1 MVRLKDLLHLP
12 LHFLLKAASAVAL
25 AAAVTAC
32 GTASL
37 GPGMTREQVVSR
49 MGQPTR
55 TVSLPAGGQR
65 LQYSY
70 QPYGQ
75 EAVMV
80 DLDPSGRVVQVR
92 QVLNESDFSRIS
104 TRGDWT
110 RADVEREFGPPAS
123 VGSVGSWDGP

>member
-1 MVRLKDLLHLP
+1 MVRLKELLHLRV
-12 LHFLLKAASAVAL
+12 HFLLKVAGTVTL
-25 AAAVTAC
+25 AAVVTAC

-55 TVSLPAGGQR
+55 TVALAAGGQR

-75 EAVMV
+75 QAVMV
-80 DLDPSGRVVQVR
+80 DLDPSGRDVQVR
-92 QVLNESDFSRIS
+92 QVLNESDFSRIRPAAIQATGFEQGEAWS
-104 TRGDWT
+104 HR
-110 RADVEREFGPPAS
+110 RRERPLL
-123 VGSVGSWDGP
+123 